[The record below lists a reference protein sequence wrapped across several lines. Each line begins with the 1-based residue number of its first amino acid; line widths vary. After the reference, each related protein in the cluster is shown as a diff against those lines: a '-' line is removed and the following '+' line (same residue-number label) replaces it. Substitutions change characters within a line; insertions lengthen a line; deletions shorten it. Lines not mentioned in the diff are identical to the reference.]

1 MQNEARLNH
10 AKMVSPSTGF
20 ASRVMARIEER
31 ERAQARQRAVIGAG
45 LLVAAAIALLAF
57 VAIWIAGWI
66 SAVLASPGAI
76 LTTAL
81 VVSPLASDWLDALRI
96 AAFAILQN
104 VNVVILLVYALGVLA
119 LTTFWAEIATG
130 NFQLSRQV
138 YVGGQRK

>member
-10 AKMVSPSTGF
+10 AKMVSPSPGF

-31 ERAQARQRAVIGAG
+31 ERAQAQRRALIGVG
-45 LLVAAAIALLAF
+45 LLVAAAVALLAL
-57 VAIWIAGWI
+57 VAIWIVGWI

-81 VVSPLASDWLDALRI
+81 AVSPLAGDWLDALRI

>member
-20 ASRVMARIEER
+20 ASRVMARIDEC
-31 ERAQARQRAVIGAG
+31 ERAQARRRAVIGVG
-45 LLVAAAIALLAF
+45 LLVAAAVALLAL

-66 SAVLASPGAI
+66 SAVLASPEAI
-76 LTTAL
+76 VTTAL
-81 VVSPLASDWLDALRI
+81 AVSPLAGDWLDALRI

-104 VNVVILLVYALGVLA
+104 VNIVILLVYALGVLA
-119 LTTFWAEIATG
+119 LTTLWAEIATG
-130 NFQLSRQV
+130 TFQPSLKV